1 LDCEF
6 MATGHYAQKRF
17 EQERYIISKG
27 KDSNKDQSYVLWGL
41 DQHKLSR
48 TLFPIGGFH
57 KPEIRQMAAER
68 GYDELAKKAESYE
81 ICFIPDNDYRSF
93 LARRQPDAIEKLKG
107 GDFVS
112 TEGIVLGKHEG
123 FPFYTIGQRK
133 GLGIALGKPMFVTRI
148 DAETNTVVLGEVE
161 DLNQQSMWV
170 GNINFVKYPDLY
182 DGTVTITKIRSRH
195 QGAPAFAQQIDN
207 RIRVDFA
214 TTVDSITPGQSAVM
228 YEGDDVLAGGH
239 ILSVIEPA

>member
-1 LDCEF
+1 
-6 MATGHYAQKRF
+6 M
-17 EQERYIISKG
+17 
-27 KDSNKDQSYVLWGL
+27 WGL

-81 ICFIPDNDYRSF
+81 ICFIPDNDYRNF
-93 LARRQPDAIEKLKG
+93 LARRQPDTIEKLKG
-107 GDFVS
+107 GNFVS
-112 TEGIVLGKHEG
+112 TEGKVLGKHEG

-148 DAETNTVVLGEVE
+148 DAQTNTVVLGEVA

-170 GNINFVKYPDLY
+170 SNINFVKYADIY
-182 DGTVTITKIRSRH
+182 GGTDTITKIRSRH
-195 QGAPAFAQQIDN
+195 EGAPAFAQQIDK

-214 TTVDSITPGQSAVM
+214 ITVDSITPGQSAVM
-228 YEGDDVLAGGH
+228 YEDDDVIAGGH
-239 ILSVIEPA
+239 ILSVIESI